1 MPRTARP
8 SGTLADNLPGQASKL
23 TDDLPG
29 QASKLTDT
37 DTGADTGTGTGTP
50 EPGRRQIHRCGCRHP
65 HHPARTTPPDL
76 PIPAAP
82 ARISGKIDP
91 VTETVTTTGDWPPHD
106 TERRPWRSASGRGP
120 RADRAVRS
128 IDVRLPPRIA
138 ETDYTPTRSLRTQLA
153 TATDGLVRLDQVH
166 GRNLGALN
174 QLLLR
179 TESIASSK
187 IENIE
192 ASLSDY
198 GKALM
203 GERANA
209 SAVSMAAATEAL
221 AGIIVVA
228 GETGTIT
235 KDAVLRAHH
244 ALFRSH
250 PDMAPK
256 AGLVRD
262 RQNWIGGSDYSPRN
276 ALFVPPPPETVEP
289 YLEDLFAFAGRDDVL
304 PLAQAAIVHAQF
316 ESIHPFVDGN
326 GRIGRTLIHAVLRRR
341 EVTRRLTV
349 PIASGLTAHR
359 ERYFSALGDYR
370 RGNAATIIALL
381 ASATMWATHEA
392 RRTVTNL
399 QLIHDDW
406 DEALGLPEP
415 GTPPARVLRFLMAEP
430 IVTTTRIAE
439 LMDLDEAGTTAL
451 LDQLRRA
458 DVVAPLTRQGRNRV
472 WGAHLVLDEVR
483 DLSARIETLSIRDAG
498 DSPDGPVW
506 ARPWMGH

>member
-1 MPRTARP
+1 MTEP
-8 SGTLADNLPGQASKL
+8 SATLD
-23 TDDLPG
+23 
-29 QASKLTDT
+29 
-37 DTGADTGTGTGTP
+37 
-50 EPGRRQIHRCGCRHP
+50 
-65 HHPARTTPPDL
+65 
-76 PIPAAP
+76 PAAVP
-82 ARISGKIDP
+82 AG
-91 VTETVTTTGDWPPHD
+91 GDWPPHG
-106 TERRPWRSASGRGP
+106 TERRAWRQSVVRGP
-120 RADRAVRS
+120 RADRAVRFVDAR
-128 IDVRLPPRIA
+128 IPPRIA
-138 ETDYTPTRSLRTQLA
+138 EQAYEPTRGLRTQLA

-166 GRNLGALN
+166 GRNLGALS

-203 GERANA
+203 GQRANA

-221 AGIIVVA
+221 SGIIVTA
-228 GETGTIT
+228 SSDGRIT
-235 KDAVLRAHH
+235 RDAVLRAHH

-250 PDMAPK
+250 PDLASK
-256 AGLVRD
+256 AGTVRTA
-262 RQNWIGGSDYSPRN
+262 QNWIGGSDYSPRN
-276 ALFVPPPPETVEP
+276 ALFVPPPPETVVEH
-289 YLEDLFAFAGRDDVL
+289 LDDLFAFANRDDVL

-341 EVTRRLTV
+341 GVTRRLTV

-359 ERYFSALGDYR
+359 ERYFEALGDYR
-370 RGNAATIIALL
+370 RGDAATIIALL

-406 DEALGLPEP
+406 DEALGQ
-415 GTPPARVLRFLMAEP
+415 PADGAPDSRVLRFLMAEP
-430 IVTTTRIAE
+430 IITTSRVAE
-439 LMDLDEAGTTAL
+439 VLGLDDDATAAL
-451 LDQLRRA
+451 LERLRRA
-458 DVVAPLTRQGRNRV
+458 DVLAPLTARGRDRV

-483 DLSARIETLSIRDAG
+483 DLSARIERLSLRDAG
-498 DSPDGPVW
+498 DAVDGPVW

>member
-1 MPRTARP
+1 M
-8 SGTLADNLPGQASKL
+8 
-23 TDDLPG
+23 
-29 QASKLTDT
+29 TDT
-37 DTGADTGTGTGTP
+37 ATA
-50 EPGRRQIHRCGCRHP
+50 
-65 HHPARTTPPDL
+65 
-76 PIPAAP
+76 
-82 ARISGKIDP
+82 
-91 VTETVTTTGDWPPHD
+91 TGDWPAHE

-138 ETDYTPTRSLRTQLA
+138 DRDYTPTRDLRTQLA

-221 AGIIVVA
+221 SGIIVVA
-228 GETGTIT
+228 GTEGTIT

-244 ALFRSH
+244 ALFRKH

-276 ALFVPPPPETVEP
+276 ALFVPPPPETVQD
-289 YLEDLFAFAGRDDVL
+289 YLEDLFAFASRDDVL

-341 EVTRRLTV
+341 AVTRRLTV

-359 ERYFSALGDYR
+359 ERYFTALGDYR
-370 RGNAATIIALL
+370 RGNAATIISLL

-399 QLIHDDW
+399 QLVHDDW
-406 DEALGLPEP
+406 AEALHHPEP
-415 GTPPARVLRFLMAEP
+415 GTPDARVLRHLMAEP
-430 IVTTTRIAE
+430 IITTERLGE
-439 LMDLDEAGTTAL
+439 LLDLDATQTDAL
-451 LDQLRRA
+451 LERLRSA
-458 DVVAPLTRQGRNRV
+458 DVVAPLTPRGRNRV

-483 DLSARIETLSIRDAG
+483 DLSARIETLSLRDAG
-498 DSPDGPVW
+498 EVTDGPVW